1 MPIKMP
7 DSSAPQLL
15 SLKMSRTLA
24 HLIKNLPEIS
34 QWEILNY
41 VLVYQ
46 KTQFKFK

>member
-7 DSSAPQLL
+7 DSSAYKLL